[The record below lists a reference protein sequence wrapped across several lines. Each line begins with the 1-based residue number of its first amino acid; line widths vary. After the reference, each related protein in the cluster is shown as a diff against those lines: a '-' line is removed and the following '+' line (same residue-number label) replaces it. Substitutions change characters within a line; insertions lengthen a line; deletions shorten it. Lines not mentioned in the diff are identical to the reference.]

1 MRKVILYVLCVTL
14 ICSVAHGETVTIPQG
29 SKNSFYGRFLAAYC
43 AASDTYWVMTRESPS
58 IFGMLLPFGYKYR
71 VRSISGDL
79 ESVQYGFSSMRGIY
93 SILPTEKYVFYELEN
108 LFDST
113 SASLWCYN
121 IESGEKTKV
130 IDRPMRNLMACVN
143 DCIIYCDLNHNL
155 CSFSLTSGEENV
167 ITKCQSVISADSDA
181 IYYSAP
187 DGSIGV
193 YALHSGVCSRYEGSN
208 EIHAYTIG
216 YGYMMDWDNSTL
228 HSVSGDSWSMDL
240 RSASLAGLNDEYIYM
255 FYPANSSQEMGRLEY
270 APLTSPDHMVS
281 IDVGVSLD
289 RNVNVVNNNVF
300 IYSKHAKGIS
310 VTSLATQKNLILSC
324 RKPPSGG
331 AAKEAL
337 PFWCCQPAPLQGDV
351 MVLLYVHFQLPLLHI
366 MVICHLL
373 ITATKH

>member
-1 MRKVILYVLCVTL
+1 MRKVILSMLCAMLV
-14 ICSVAHGETVTIPQG
+14 CSVAHGETVTVPQG
-29 SKNSFYGRFLAAYC
+29 SKYSFYGRFLASYC
-43 AASDTYWVMTRESPS
+43 AASDTYWVMTRETPS
-58 IFGMLLPFGYKYR
+58 ISGALLPFGYKYR
-71 VRSISGDL
+71 VHSISGDL
-79 ESVQYGFSSMRGIY
+79 ESVQYAFSSMRGIY
-93 SILPTEKYVFYELEN
+93 TILPTGKYVFYELEN

-130 IDRPMRNLMACVN
+130 IDHPMRNLMACVN

-155 CSFSLTSGEENV
+155 CSFSLISGEESV

-187 DGSIGV
+187 DESIGV
-193 YALHSGVCSRYEGSN
+193 YDLHSGVCSRYEGSN

-228 HSVSGDSWSMDL
+228 HSVSGDSWPMDL
-240 RSASLAGLNDEYIYM
+240 RSASSAGLNDEYIYM

-270 APLTSPDHMVS
+270 APITSPDHIVS

-310 VTSLATQKNLILSC
+310 VTSLATQKRSYI
-324 RKPPSGG
+324 
-331 AAKEAL
+331 EL
-337 PFWCCQPAPLQGDV
+337 P
-351 MVLLYVHFQLPLLHI
+351 
-366 MVICHLL
+366 
-373 ITATKH
+373 